1 MLPFNTT
8 HALTGCLIDA
18 ETSAHRALGDTY
30 PPLLLV
36 LLDRPARHRRNAGD
50 RREIQAVAMPSLSA
64 RTLAAPAPLPQL
76 LQALATTI
84 TAAGIPRGTRRTTHP
99 ASRVLACAV
108 LYHDISV
115 DDDTLQPVRRTD
127 AVDIDDR
134 TYRITRQHGD
144 RQPVVLIDEQPDPQ
158 DTPAT
163 LPGLTAVLAAFQ
175 ELTATNPA
183 GELR

>member
-1 MLPFNTT
+1 
-8 HALTGCLIDA
+8 
-18 ETSAHRALGDTY
+18 
-30 PPLLLV
+30 
-36 LLDRPARHRRNAGD
+36 
-50 RREIQAVAMPSLSA
+50 
-64 RTLAAPAPLPQL
+64 
-76 LQALATTI
+76 
-84 TAAGIPRGTRRTTHP
+84 
-99 ASRVLACAV
+99 VLACAV

-115 DDDTLQPVRRTD
+115 DDDALQPVRRVD

-134 TYRITRQHGD
+134 TYRVTRRPGD
-144 RQPVVLIDEQPDPQ
+144 RHPVVLIDEQPDPQ